1 MTQPK
6 EPLRKGCQD
15 EVIQVYEAHDRA
27 IHSHRDADVN
37 QRAIATASQ
46 VEILA
51 KLYLE
56 GDPAEISDATLIELC
71 DWLWSEFQSTPLNL
85 QFSWYRRYNSA
96 AQMFADIQQGHLWV
110 SFLKL

>member
-27 IHSHRDADVN
+27 IHAHPDADVN
-37 QRAIATASQ
+37 RIANATASL

-56 GDPAEISDATLIELC
+56 GDPAEICDATIAELC
-71 DWLWSEFQSTPLNL
+71 N
-85 QFSWYRRYNSA
+85 
-96 AQMFADIQQGHLWV
+96 
-110 SFLKL
+110 